1 MFACNCNVHP
11 MDKADSG
18 QHSDQIYH
26 FMERLRR
33 QISGECGYEVT
44 FQTCVWPRASI
55 PWLLNNLRMCLYFY
69 FTDENGC
76 VSLCLGGSPFFTRRH

>member
-26 FMERLRR
+26 FMEGLRR

-76 VSLCLGGSPFFTRRH
+76 VSLCLGG